1 MRYHL
6 NLPLFMVI
14 QGPFKSFHKKEDSKS

>member
-1 MRYHL
+1 
-6 NLPLFMVI
+6 MVI